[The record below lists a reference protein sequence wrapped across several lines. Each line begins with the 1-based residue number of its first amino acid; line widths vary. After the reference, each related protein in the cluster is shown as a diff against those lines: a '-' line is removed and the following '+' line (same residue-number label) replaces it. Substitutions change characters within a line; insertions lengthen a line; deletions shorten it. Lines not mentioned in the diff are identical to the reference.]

1 MQAVYHIRG
10 REVDTFINTIKKLV
24 QDGEELTIT
33 VTSESKAQS
42 AESTANEKEQLF
54 YSLFGSWEGEETG
67 DELVKQ
73 IYAGRVS
80 STRDIEL

>member
-1 MQAVYHIRG
+1 MQAVYHVNG

-33 VTSESKAQS
+33 VTSETKAQS
-42 AESTANEKEQLF
+42 AESTASEKERLF
-54 YSLFGSWEGEETG
+54 YSLFGSWQGDESG

-73 IYAGRVS
+73 IYSDRLS
-80 STRDIEL
+80 STRNIEL